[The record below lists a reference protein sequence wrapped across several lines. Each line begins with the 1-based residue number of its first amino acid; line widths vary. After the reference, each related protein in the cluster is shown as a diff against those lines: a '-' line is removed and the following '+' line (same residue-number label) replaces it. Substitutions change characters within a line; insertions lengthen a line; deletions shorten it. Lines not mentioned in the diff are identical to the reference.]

1 MQREVLAFMKSTIN
15 DAADANFLREML
27 IQTAFIRAFEAK
39 TLAFTQ
45 SNPPIV
51 QGSVHL
57 CAGQEIVPLGAVA
70 ALRHDDQILCTYRG
84 HAWALASGLDPYA
97 VMAEICQKAD
107 GINGGRGGSAY
118 MMAPHTR
125 FIGENSIVGAST
137 TIACGIAMANLAAGS
152 GRVAVVTIG
161 DGAMNQGSVHEAMA
175 FAAVRKLPVIFVVE
189 NNGWSELTA
198 TSDMFLL
205 DRLAQ
210 RAKGY
215 GIPSATINGTDPSV
229 VRDSFAL
236 AAQRARAGEGP
247 SLLEC
252 MVPRLW
258 GHYNRDM
265 EHYRSKENRAA
276 DEARDP
282 LNLLRNRLVAAS
294 QMSDAA
300 ADALIA
306 EQTAKVDAIATR
318 VMASP
323 APDPA
328 TARDHVLSPRAEPEA
343 EAQPLATQEL
353 SYVQAVTAA
362 LRDIL
367 ESDPR
372 AIVYGEDVGKAGGIF
387 QATRY
392 LQRDLGADR
401 VFDTP
406 IAENAILGSAVGA
419 AIGGL
424 KPIVEIMWAD
434 FIFVALDQLINQAAN
449 IRYITGGTTNVPMV
463 VRTQQGVTPGSC
475 AQHSQSI
482 EAILTHIPGLKVA
495 LAATAGDAYAI
506 LRAAAADPDP
516 CVVIEARSLY
526 QVKGDVTRTT
536 GNESVGK
543 ARVRREGSD
552 IAIITWG
559 VMVDPALAAAAALA
573 KTGIEAAVLDLRW
586 LNPLDEGLLR
596 RVVASAGGRML
607 VVHEAVRTC
616 GFGAELLVRVQEMFG
631 DELAIQGRRLTTPD
645 VRMPSA
651 PGLQTALLP
660 NAESIARLATNM
672 VRPSSSTPVRAD
684 AA

>member
-1 MQREVLAFMKSTIN
+1 MQLEVSNLMILTPTDDI
-15 DAADANFLREML
+15 FLQEML
-27 IQTAFIRAFEAK
+27 AQTAFIRAFESK
-39 TLAFTQ
+39 VLAFTQ

-57 CAGQEIVPLGAVA
+57 CAGQEAVPLAALA
-70 ALRHDDQILCTYRG
+70 ALRDDDQILCTYRG
-84 HAWALASGLDPYA
+84 HGWAIASSMDPYA
-97 VMAEICQKAD
+97 LMAEICQKAD

-118 MMAPHTR
+118 LMAPHTR
-125 FIGENSIVGAST
+125 FIGENSIVGAGT
-137 TIACGIAMANLAAGS
+137 TIACGIAMANAAAAN
-152 GRVAVVTIG
+152 GRVVVVTIG

-175 FAAVRKLPVIFVVE
+175 FAAVRKLPVIFVIE

-198 TSDMFLL
+198 TSDMFLI

-215 GIPSATINGTDPSV
+215 GIPSATINGTDPLV
-229 VRDSFAL
+229 IRESFAL
-236 AAQRARAGEGP
+236 AAQRARNGEGP

-252 MVPRLW
+252 QVPRLW
-258 GHYNRDM
+258 GHYSRDM

-282 LNLLRNRLVAAS
+282 LTLLRDRVIAS
-294 QMSDAA
+294 GKMSDED
-300 ADALIA
+300 ADALVA
-306 EQTAKVDAIATR
+306 EQYAKVDNIADQ
-318 VMASP
+318 VVKSSVPNPAS
-323 APDPA
+323 AYN
-328 TARDHVLSPRAEPEA
+328 HVLAPPTASEVQ
-343 EAQPLATQEL
+343 AQSIDTKEL

-367 ESDPR
+367 QSDPA
-372 AIVYGEDVGKAGGIF
+372 AIVYGEDVGKSGGIF

-392 LQRDLGADR
+392 LQRDFGADR

-449 IRYITGGTTNVPMV
+449 IRYITGGTTSVPMV

-482 EAILTHIPGLKVA
+482 EAILAHIPGLKVA
-495 LAATAGDAYAI
+495 LAATAQDAYAL

-516 CVVIEARSLY
+516 CIVIEARSLY
-526 QVKGDVTRTT
+526 QIKGDVTRTT
-536 GNESVGK
+536 GSESVGT
-543 ARVRREGSD
+543 ARLHREGSD

-559 VMVDPALAAAAALA
+559 VMVGPALTAAAVLA
-573 KTGIEAAVLDLRW
+573 ETGIEAAVLDLRW
-586 LNPLDEGLLR
+586 LNPLDEATIR
-596 RVVASAGGRML
+596 YVVAAAGGRML

-651 PGLQTALLP
+651 PELQAALLP
-660 NAESIARLATNM
+660 NADRIAHMATEM
-672 VRPSSSTPVRAD
+672 VNGPALVSGHVNAS
-684 AA
+684 

>member
-1 MQREVLAFMKSTIN
+1 MKQATN
-15 DAADANFLREML
+15 DVADGNFLREML
-27 IQTAFIRAFEAK
+27 AQTAYIRAFEAK
-39 TLAFTQ
+39 VFAFTQ
-45 SNPPIV
+45 SNPPVV

-57 CAGQEIVPLGAVA
+57 CAGQETVPLGAMA
-70 ALRHDDQILCTYRG
+70 ALRDDDQILCTYRG
-84 HAWALASGLDPYA
+84 HGWAIASGMDPYA

-118 MMAPHTR
+118 LMAPHTR
-125 FIGENSIVGAST
+125 FIGENSIVGAGT
-137 TIACGIAMANLAAGS
+137 TIACGIAMANVSAGN

-198 TSDMFLL
+198 TSDMFLI

-215 GIPSATINGTDPSV
+215 GIPSATINGTDPKI
-229 VRDSFAL
+229 VRDSFAM
-236 AAQRARAGEGP
+236 AAERARAGEGP

-252 MVPRLW
+252 QVPRLW
-258 GHYNRDM
+258 GHYSRDM
-265 EHYRSKENRAA
+265 EHYRSKGNRVA

-282 LNLLRNRLVAAS
+282 LILLRNRIVAAG
-294 QMSDAA
+294 QMSEGE

-306 EQTAKVDAIATR
+306 EQAAKVDDMVSRVLVSAT
-318 VMASP
+318 
-323 APDPA
+323 PDPA
-328 TARDHVLSPRAEPEA
+328 TARDHVLAPSVDPDLKG
-343 EAQPLATQEL
+343 QPLETKEM

-367 ESDPR
+367 ESDPQ

-392 LQRDLGADR
+392 LQRDFGATR

-419 AIGGL
+419 AIAGL

-449 IRYITGGTTNVPMV
+449 IRYITGGTTSVPMV

-482 EAILTHIPGLKVA
+482 EAILAHIPGLKVA
-495 LAATAGDAYAI
+495 LAATAEDAYEL

-526 QVKGDVTRTT
+526 QVKGEVTRTQ
-536 GNESVGK
+536 GSESAGI
-543 ARVRREGSD
+543 ARLRRDGTD
-552 IAIITWG
+552 LAIITWG
-559 VMVDPALAAAAALA
+559 VMVGPSLAAAAALA
-573 KTGIEAAVLDLRW
+573 ETGIEASVLDLRW
-586 LNPLDEGLLR
+586 LNPLDEVALK
-596 RVVASAGGRML
+596 RVVAAASGRML

-616 GFGAELLVRVQEMFG
+616 GFGAELLVRTQELFG
-631 DELAIQGRRLTTPD
+631 NELAVHGRRLTTPD

-651 PGLQTALLP
+651 PELQAALLP
-660 NAESIARLATNM
+660 NATRIAQAAAELVSAKPPPHLHAT
-672 VRPSSSTPVRAD
+672 
-684 AA
+684 